1 MRNGQLA
8 TRLFPRALLRRL
20 SRRLLGALPLPFLGC
35 HTISSIG
42 GVKHPADP
50 PVERQARSHRIR
62 RQAGRT
68 RAEDAR
74 SLQDPCSGSTRS
86 SRANVHV
93 CRNRRGACSRSGNA
107 GICARYRRRRES
119 DRGGGHATLA
129 EAREPAR
136 AGGAG
141 APSISPDRSHVRA
154 LIPGGATLRPCGWRP
169 APSTLAA
176 RAIMQ
181 CENRELRYRTRCV
194 TGDARTDRRCPHREY
209 RTHQNALQYVKV
221 MESRFMDANRH
232 AIPGFSSPD
241 AAHVSRP

>member
-62 RQAGRT
+62 HEAGRT

-74 SLQDPCSGSTRS
+74 SFQDPCGRSARS
-86 SRANVHV
+86 SRAKVHV
-93 CRNRRGACSRSGNA
+93 CRNERGACSRSGNA
-107 GICARYRRRRES
+107 GICARCRRRES
-119 DRGGGHATLA
+119 HRGGDHVTLA

-136 AGGAG
+136 AVGAG
-141 APSISPDRSHVRA
+141 APSISSDRSCVRA
-154 LIPGGATLRPCGWRP
+154 LIPGGATLRPCGW
-169 APSTLAA
+169 
-176 RAIMQ
+176 
-181 CENRELRYRTRCV
+181 
-194 TGDARTDRRCPHREY
+194 
-209 RTHQNALQYVKV
+209 
-221 MESRFMDANRH
+221 
-232 AIPGFSSPD
+232 
-241 AAHVSRP
+241 